1 MEIRRLIWQGYSDA
15 KTDEMKCV
23 KAKLNRE
30 EMLFLLL
37 AGWGLKGEVGPLL
50 GCGGGGLNTGLSA
63 FEAG

>member
-50 GCGGGGLNTGLSA
+50 GCGG
-63 FEAG
+63 EA